1 MSWFRRA
8 REALAPP
15 ESAAPTPTSA
25 PAGDSPQEL
34 RGALAELVRFV
45 NRGSG
50 RLPAEAVVRARRI
63 TDTLG
68 DLIDTSDVR
77 ELDVY
82 TVLSVQN
89 TLSDYL
95 PTTLRSYLAVDEHL
109 LDTPRA
115 TGRTPRQSLIEQL
128 DALDTSASAML
139 VAARDQDAD
148 ALMTQGNFLRTKF
161 SGSDLDL

>member
-8 REALAPP
+8 REALEPP
-15 ESAAPTPTSA
+15 TEVAAPVES
-25 PAGDSPQEL
+25 GDSPDDL
-34 RGALAELVRFV
+34 RRTLAELVRYI
-45 NRGSG
+45 NRSSG
-50 RLPAEAVVRARRI
+50 HLPAEAVVHARRI
-63 TDTLG
+63 TDALG
-68 DLIDTSDVR
+68 GIIDTSDAR

-89 TLSDYL
+89 TLTDYL

-109 LDTPRA
+109 LDSPRA
-115 TGRTPRQSLIEQL
+115 TGRTPRESLLEQL
-128 DALDTSASAML
+128 DALGTSASAML

-148 ALMTQGNFLRTKF
+148 ALITQGNFLRTKF